1 MELKRFTARLL
12 AAALVV
18 TAIGGSLTVSDVSA
32 AAKAP
37 KLSAKNKTVNVGKS
51 FKLKLKKKGIKIKKT
66 TWKTNKK
73 KVAAISKS
81 KKTSVKVTAKSAGD
95 AKITA
100 TVKYT
105 VGKKAA
111 AKKLACKVKVTEA
124 KQEVIPTATVPVH
137 SGGTPTNPP
146 VLATEGPTAT
156 PVPYYYD
163 YDYFAM
169 FNGDNANGKENMFI
183 NFVLSD
189 SWQTNTRLSAIESLE
204 FAVDSAQE
212 LDH

>member
-18 TAIGGSLTVSDVSA
+18 TTIGGSLTVSDVSA

-81 KKTSVKVTAKSAGD
+81 NKSSVKVTA
-95 AKITA
+95 
-100 TVKYT
+100 
-105 VGKKAA
+105 
-111 AKKLACKVKVTEA
+111 
-124 KQEVIPTATVPVH
+124 
-137 SGGTPTNPP
+137 
-146 VLATEGPTAT
+146 
-156 PVPYYYD
+156 
-163 YDYFAM
+163 
-169 FNGDNANGKENMFI
+169 
-183 NFVLSD
+183 
-189 SWQTNTRLSAIESLE
+189 
-204 FAVDSAQE
+204 
-212 LDH
+212 